1 MGCRMRFTLKQTMII
16 LLLLQAMQAMQAYA
30 AQRSVGLVNSI
41 HIGGGTLRVTNRTQP
56 LSLLKT
62 VPINVYTAFG
72 QNTRSL
78 KMVTASP
85 LLDQQRGIYQ
95 SAIPGI
101 GFSVCGQEGES
112 CLVPGQTRYLAGAHY
127 SLRLYATGPVRGGLY
142 TPGALMQLQSESRS
156 VLLTM
161 NSLRID
167 SMPCS
172 FTAKQVDVK
181 FPDVA
186 LKSGADKLAEK
197 AFSLPV
203 SCNSSDDYRNVLV
216 SFTYAG
222 DTYQGNTMRT
232 NLKGIGI
239 SLKSS
244 AGNQIK
250 LGYQAVTSLNNN
262 NTFTAILLHIPG
274 EQPQAGNIN
283 TSATVMLTMR

>member
-1 MGCRMRFTLKQTMII
+1 MRFTLKQAMVI
-16 LLLLQAMQAMQAYA
+16 LLLLQAAQVHA
-30 AQRSVGLVNSI
+30 AQRPVGLVNSI
-41 HIGGGTLRVTNRTQP
+41 HIGGGTLRVNNRTQP

-72 QNTRSL
+72 QNARIL

-101 GFSVCGQEGES
+101 GFSMCGQKGES
-112 CLVPGQTRYLAGAHY
+112 CLVQGQTRSLAGVHY
-127 SLRLYATGPVRGGLY
+127 SLRLYATGPIRGGLY
-142 TPGALMQLQSESRS
+142 TPGALMQLQSESRN
-156 VLLTM
+156 VLLAM
-161 NSLRID
+161 NRLRID

-172 FTAKQVDVK
+172 FTAKQVDVR
-181 FPDVA
+181 FPDVN
-186 LKSGADKLAEK
+186 LKSGVDKLAEK

-203 SCNSSDDYRNVLV
+203 SCSSIDDYRNVLV
-216 SFTYAG
+216 SFSYVG

-244 AGNQIK
+244 GGDHITLGNQT
-250 LGYQAVTSLNNN
+250 ATPLNDNN
-262 NTFTAILLHIPG
+262 FSAILVRIPG
-274 EQPQAGNIN
+274 EQPKAGNIN

>member
-1 MGCRMRFTLKQTMII
+1 MRFTLKKALVI
-16 LLLLQAMQAMQAYA
+16 LLLLQTVQIQA
-30 AQRSVGLVNSI
+30 AQRPVGLVNSI

-101 GFSVCGQEGES
+101 GFSVCVQEGES
-112 CLVPGQTRYLAGAHY
+112 CLVPGQTRSLADAHY
-127 SLRLYATGPVRGGLY
+127 SLRLYATGRIRGGLY
-142 TPGALMQLQSESRS
+142 TPGTLMQLQSESRS

-172 FTAKQVDVK
+172 FTAQRVDVR
-181 FPDVA
+181 FPDVT
-186 LKSGADKLAEK
+186 LKSGTDQLAVK

-203 SCNSSDDYRNVLV
+203 SCSSSDDYRNVLV
-216 SFTYAG
+216 SFSYAG
-222 DTYQGNTMRT
+222 EIYQENTMRT

-250 LGYQAVTSLNNN
+250 LGYQAVTPLNDS
-262 NTFTAILLHIPG
+262 TFSAVLLRIPG
-274 EQPQAGNIN
+274 EQAQAGNIN

>member
-1 MGCRMRFTLKQTMII
+1 MGCRMRFTLKQAMVI
-16 LLLLQAMQAMQAYA
+16 LLLLQAAQVHA
-30 AQRSVGLVNSI
+30 AKRPVVLVNSI
-41 HIGGGTLRVTNRTQP
+41 HIGGGTLRVTNRTPP

-62 VPINVYTAFG
+62 VPINFYTAFG
-72 QNTRSL
+72 QNARSL

-112 CLVPGQTRYLAGAHY
+112 CLVPGQARPLADVHY
-127 SLRLYATGPVRGGLY
+127 SLRLYVTGPVRGGLY
-142 TPGALMQLQSESRS
+142 TPGALMQLQSESRN
-156 VLLTM
+156 VMLAM

-172 FTAKQVDVK
+172 FTAKQVDVR

-186 LKSGADKLAEK
+186 LKPGTDKLAEK

-203 SCNSSDDYRNVLV
+203 SCSSSDDYRNVLV
-216 SFTYAG
+216 SFSYAG

-244 AGNQIK
+244 GGNQIK
-250 LGYQAVTSLNNN
+250 LGYQVITPLND
-262 NTFTAILLHIPG
+262 NTFSAILLRIPR
-274 EQPQAGNIN
+274 EKPQAGNIN
-283 TSATVMLTMR
+283 ISATVILTMR